1 MNNRRI
7 TTITSIKQSDP
18 CNPFFFKLNSMTKK
32 FALLVCVALSCF
44 SVKAQDVASDSTQ
57 QQAVDSTVVKE
68 TIRFGY
74 ISYSEVLQSMP
85 EYEKALADID
95 TIKAQYDKEVKISEA
110 ELNRRFTEYVEDQKS
125 LPENILLKRQ
135 KEIQML
141 IEQSVQFRD
150 EAQRLL
156 AKAKDE
162 IMQAVHRRLN
172 EALAKVGKDR
182 SYAFILNTDNNSC
195 PFVNPE
201 QGEDATDAV
210 LFVLGIQ

>member
-1 MNNRRI
+1 
-7 TTITSIKQSDP
+7 
-18 CNPFFFKLNSMTKK
+18 MTKK

-74 ISYSEVLQSMP
+74 ISYSEVLQAMP

-182 SYAFILNTDNNSC
+182 NYAFILNTDNNSC

>member
-1 MNNRRI
+1 M
-7 TTITSIKQSDP
+7 
-18 CNPFFFKLNSMTKK
+18 KK
-32 FALLVCVALSCF
+32 FALLICVALASF
-44 SVKAQDVASDSTQ
+44 GVKSQNVVSDSVQ
-57 QQAVDSTVVKE
+57 QQTVESTVVKA
-68 TIRFGY
+68 TISFGY
-74 ISYSEVLQSMP
+74 VSYSEILQAMP

-95 TIKAQYDKEVKISEA
+95 TIKVQYDKEVKVSEA
-110 ELNRRFTEYVEDQKS
+110 ELNRRFTEYVEEQKS

-156 AKAKDE
+156 VKAKDE
-162 IMQAVHRRLN
+162 IMQKVYRRLDD
-172 EALAKVGKDR
+172 ALAKVGKDR
-182 SYAFILNTDNNSC
+182 NYAFILNTDNNSC
-195 PFVNPE
+195 PFVNPD

>member
-1 MNNRRI
+1 
-7 TTITSIKQSDP
+7 
-18 CNPFFFKLNSMTKK
+18 MTKK
-32 FALLVCVALSCF
+32 IALLVCMALSCF

-74 ISYSEVLQSMP
+74 ISYSEVLQAMP

-201 QGEDATDAV
+201 LGEDATDAV

>member
-1 MNNRRI
+1 M
-7 TTITSIKQSDP
+7 KQSDP

-32 FALLVCVALSCF
+32 FALLVCVALNCF

-57 QQAVDSTVVKE
+57 QQAVESTVVKE

-74 ISYSEVLQSMP
+74 IRYSEVLQAMP

>member
-74 ISYSEVLQSMP
+74 ISYSEVLQAMP